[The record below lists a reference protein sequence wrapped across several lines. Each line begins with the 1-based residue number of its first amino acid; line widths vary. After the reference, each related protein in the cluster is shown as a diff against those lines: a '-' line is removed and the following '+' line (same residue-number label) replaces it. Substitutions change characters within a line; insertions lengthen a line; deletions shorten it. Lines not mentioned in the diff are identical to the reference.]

1 MIERPALL
9 ETIMRLSPVAA
20 AISLALLTVSSVGHG
35 QRADD
40 VIDPRSLALMEQ
52 GVVAQKAGNWDAA
65 TDALETS
72 LVVDPRNR
80 AAFLR
85 LAEVAKARGL
95 TGKSIRLYREAL
107 TLEPNDLAALAG
119 QGDSLVAKGAVEK
132 ARENLARIKAL
143 CASQCPEAT
152 TLAAV
157 IAKGPPVS
165 AIAAQ
170 AIAPKPTAGETEDAQ
185 P

>member
-1 MIERPALL
+1 
-9 ETIMRLSPVAA
+9 MRITPVAA

-40 VIDPRSLALMEQ
+40 VIDPKSLALMEQ
-52 GVVAQKAGNWDAA
+52 GVAAQKAGNWNAA
-65 TDALETS
+65 TDALETA

-80 AAFLR
+80 AAYLR
-85 LAEVAKARGL
+85 LAEVAKASGL

-107 TLEPNDLAALAG
+107 ALEPNDVAALAG
-119 QGDSLVAKGAVEK
+119 QGDAMVAKGAVEK

-143 CASQCPEAT
+143 CTTACPEAT
-152 TLAAV
+152 VLAAS
-157 IAKGPPVS
+157 IAKGPPV
-165 AIAAQ
+165 AAVAAQ
-170 AIAPKPTAGETEDAQ
+170 AVAPKPSPAEKENAQ